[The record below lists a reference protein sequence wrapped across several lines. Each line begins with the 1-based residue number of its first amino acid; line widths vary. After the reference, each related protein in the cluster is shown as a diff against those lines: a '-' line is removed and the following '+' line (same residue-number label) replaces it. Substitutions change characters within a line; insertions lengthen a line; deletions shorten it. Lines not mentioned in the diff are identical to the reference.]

1 MNPYLTIR
9 NKPEQGKPV
18 TNDALKE
25 QGHGFENAY
34 SFHYFRNVFEWD
46 ANECFNWHWHDEFEI
61 SYVNCEELICD
72 IENEHIHLHKG
83 DCLFINSR
91 TLHQYTCVS
100 KELSVGMWDSI
111 LFRPELIA
119 PADSLLYQKYVS
131 PIIHSDRSY
140 LLFRKED
147 EWQNE
152 ILKFIEDAYRICEE
166 NNYFSELQLQTCLL
180 TFWQLLA
187 SHQELFPPMNSESP
201 SCLDQERL
209 RAMLKFIWNNY
220 HRNISLENIADAAF
234 ISVRTAQRCFRKT
247 IQTTPL
253 LYLQNYRLLCAKGK
267 LLSSS
272 GTILETALS
281 CGFESSSYFDRIFK
295 KVYNETP
302 RQYIKRMKNAPSQTD
317 EEH

>member
-9 NKPEQGKPV
+9 IATEQRKPI
-18 TNDALKE
+18 TNESLKE
-25 QGHGFENAY
+25 QGHAFENAY
-34 SFHYFRNVFEWD
+34 SFHYYHNEFDWD

-61 SYVNCEELICD
+61 TIVNCEEMICD
-72 IENEHIHLHKG
+72 IENEHLHLHKG
-83 DCLFINSR
+83 DCIFINSR
-91 TLHQYTCVS
+91 SLHQYTCIS
-100 KELSVGMWDSI
+100 KELSAGMWDSV

-119 PADSLLYQKYVS
+119 PADSILYQKYVS
-131 PIIHSDRSY
+131 PIIHSDRTY
-140 LLFRKED
+140 LLFHED
-147 EWQNE
+147 DQWQNE
-152 ILKFIEDAYRICEE
+152 IHKFMKQAHDICEA
-166 NNYFSELQLQTCLL
+166 NSYSTELQLQTCLL

-187 SHQELFPPMNSESP
+187 NHQELFPPVATESA
-201 SCLDQERL
+201 SGQEQERL

-220 HRNISLENIADAAF
+220 QKNISLENIADAAF

-253 LYLQNYRLLCAKGK
+253 LYLQNYRLICAKEK
-267 LLSSS
+267 LISGS

-302 RQYIKRMKNAPSQTD
+302 RQYIKRVKYNHQNDA
-317 EEH
+317 E

>member
-9 NKPEQGKPV
+9 TTSEQRKPI
-18 TNDALKE
+18 TNESLKE
-25 QGHGFENAY
+25 QGHAFENAY
-34 SFHYFRNVFEWD
+34 SFHYFHNIFDWE

-61 SYVNCEELICD
+61 TVVNCEELICD
-72 IENEHIHLHKG
+72 IESEHLHLYKG
-83 DCLFINSR
+83 DCIFINSR
-91 TLHQYTCVS
+91 SLHQYICVS
-100 KELSVGMWDSI
+100 KELAKGMWDSV

-131 PIIHSDRSY
+131 PIIHSDRTY
-140 LLFRKED
+140 LLFRKD
-147 EWQNE
+147 DVWQKD
-152 ILKFIEDAYRICEE
+152 IIRFIQDANRICSE
-166 NNYFSELQLQTCLL
+166 NNYSTELELQTCLL

-187 SHQELFPPMNSESP
+187 SHSELFPPVSSESA
-201 SCLDQERL
+201 SSQEQERL
-209 RAMLKFIWNNY
+209 RAMLKFIWGNY

-234 ISVRTAQRCFRKT
+234 ISVRTAQRCFKKT

-253 LYLQNYRLLCAKGK
+253 LYLQNYRLLCAKEK
-267 LLSSS
+267 LISGS

-302 RQYIKRMKNAPSQTD
+302 RQYIKRVKSNNQQNQ
-317 EEH
+317 